1 MPFSW
6 GQALDVSWC
15 PHPNWSWVWSRYCLP
30 LLSRPSVPRS
40 FLLSDLGPL
49 PGDLP
54 RFALKPLFS
63 RVSSRAAI
71 DATHEVLERM
81 PPEQRASWILQEKI
95 EYAPAIALPD
105 GRLAAAQVR
114 VMFVRP
120 PEDEAL
126 VPVLLQARLARG
138 ERLGADF
145 DEDLAWTVAIW
156 PVEG

>member
-1 MPFSW
+1 
-6 GQALDVSWC
+6 
-15 PHPNWSWVWSRYCLP
+15 
-30 LLSRPSVPRS
+30 
-40 FLLSDLGPL
+40 
-49 PGDLP
+49 
-54 RFALKPLFS
+54 
-63 RVSSRAAI
+63 
-71 DATHEVLERM
+71 M

-114 VMFVRP
+114 VMLVRP

-138 ERLGADF
+138 ERPGADF
-145 DEDLAWTVAIW
+145 DEDLAWAVAIW